1 MNRKFYAFLIAC
13 LSTCLFFTAC
23 SKTGPEGPQGEQG
36 PPGETGAQG
45 EQGAKGDTGTANVIY
60 SGWLDVTYDA
70 DTVHNGDA
78 IDTIGFYAGITAQSL
93 TSDIINGGDIHVYFN
108 FGTADEPN
116 VVLLPFLDI
125 YSGISITPSF
135 TINNIFLYANA
146 DASTVT
152 DGNVAYY
159 QYRYVLIPGGVSGN
173 AVVHPPDW
181 KDYNAVKAF
190 YHLPD

>member
-13 LSTCLFFTAC
+13 LSACLFFTAC

-78 IDTIGFYAGITAQSL
+78 IDTIGFYAGITSQSL
-93 TSDIINGGDIHVYFN
+93 TSDIINDGDIHVYFN
-108 FGTADEPN
+108 FGTTDEPN

-125 YSGISITPSF
+125 YSGISIMPSF